1 MRCVR
6 NDASSSSSFFFSLFF
21 FLLLLFSSCLVTFLG
36 GEEEGDDISF
46 GAREGFGRKFTKVFL
61 TFSRLFFT
69 NSGCV
74 CAIFEAIYRHFDVQK
89 MANFLPFPSPFSV
102 VAFFYWC
109 VIVKEKGGGKK
120 REMSAEGKSP

>member
-1 MRCVR
+1 MMLPPPPPFSFPF
-6 NDASSSSSFFFSLFF
+6 SSSCFFS
-21 FLLLLFSSCLVTFLG
+21 FLLAWSRFLEGKRREMIYPLVP
-36 GEEEGDDISF
+36 
-46 GAREGFGRKFTKVFL
+46 ARVWAKFTKVFL

-69 NSGCV
+69 NSECV